1 MYLRCSGA
9 HSKSVTAVLPL
20 ASEAPGGPDMLLT
33 AGADG
38 SVAVWDP
45 SRSATKGPD
54 REIAPKHSFKAHD
67 SAVHVSAPAAAGA
80 PSCGALERACCP
92 SLCRSPFCALLA
104 ADKDDGP
111 GDRAVAR
118 QSATKVLPPA
128 TPQAMTYFLTYTE
141 KPDPPVLR
149 LATAGAF
156 QLSAGVGGWAQ
167 QRAEAFGP
175 PLQPEAAL

>member
-1 MYLRCSGA
+1 
-9 HSKSVTAVLPL
+9 
-20 ASEAPGGPDMLLT
+20 MLLT

-67 SAVHVSAPAAAGA
+67 SAVH
-80 PSCGALERACCP
+80 
-92 SLCRSPFCALLA
+92 
-104 ADKDDGP
+104 
-111 GDRAVAR
+111 
-118 QSATKVLPPA
+118 
-128 TPQAMTYFLTYTE
+128 AMTYFLTYTE